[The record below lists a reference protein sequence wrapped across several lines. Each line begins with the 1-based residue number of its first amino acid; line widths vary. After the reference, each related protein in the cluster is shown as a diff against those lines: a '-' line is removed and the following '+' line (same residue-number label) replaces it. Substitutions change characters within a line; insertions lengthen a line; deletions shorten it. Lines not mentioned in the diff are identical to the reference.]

1 MSYAIK
7 QSSTQSALMFLM
19 IQSSDHITGLTG
31 ASPTV
36 LLSKNGASF
45 ASPSGSVSEV
55 GNGWYKVAGNA
66 TDSNTLGPLALHAT
80 AASADP
86 SDVLVAEIVAYDP
99 QDAVHL
105 GLTCLPNTA
114 VTTNGSLITSGSGTD
129 QLTVASGLAS
139 SDAKKINAVSTSSV
153 TTVGANVGTT
163 QPINFTGTSTTAY
176 VKTDVIDIA
185 GTASAGT
192 AGYVGID
199 WGHINAPTTS
209 VALTGTT
216 ISTSQVVASV
226 TGAVGSV
233 TGSVGSVTAG
243 VTVTTNNDKT
253 GYSLSSAGIGAI
265 YTTQLTEAYAALGVV
280 PTAAQILFEIR
291 GLQAEK
297 AVASTTLTTHKIDGS
312 TTAATYTLS
321 DAVNPVSITR
331 AT

>member
-1 MSYAIK
+1 
-7 QSSTQSALMFLM
+7 
-19 IQSSDHITGLTG
+19 
-31 ASPTV
+31 
-36 LLSKNGASF
+36 
-45 ASPSGSVSEV
+45 
-55 GNGWYKVAGNA
+55 
-66 TDSNTLGPLALHAT
+66 
-80 AASADP
+80 
-86 SDVLVAEIVAYDP
+86 
-99 QDAVHL
+99 
-105 GLTCLPNTA
+105 
-114 VTTNGSLITSGSGTD
+114 
-129 QLTVASGLAS
+129 
-139 SDAKKINAVSTSSV
+139 
-153 TTVGANVGTT
+153 
-163 QPINFTGTSTTAY
+163 
-176 VKTDVIDIA
+176 VIDIA